1 MLELPEACVIAR
13 QLSESVQGKK
23 IKKVI
28 AGYTPHGF
36 AFFNGDPKN
45 YSPLL
50 EGKEISSIIS
60 LAGFVEISCN
70 EIKLLLGDGVN
81 VRYYTKKEELPTKH
95 QLLVELEDQTYLVCT
110 IQMYGGMWT
119 FQEGNYDN
127 PYYLVA
133 KEKPSPLSDAF
144 NENYFYSMLDNLKG
158 NTSIKAALATNQNIP
173 GLGNGVL
180 QDILFR
186 AGIHPKAKLEAM
198 DKMKRNILF
207 NSIKETLS
215 EMTKQGGR
223 DTEKDLYGNKGGYQT
238 ILSKNTLNNPCPNCG
253 GSITRQAY
261 LGGNIYYCPTCQVL
275 Q

>member
-1 MLELPEACVIAR
+1 MLELPEAIVIAK

-23 IKKVI
+23 MIKVI

-36 AFFNGDPKN
+36 AFFNGDPAE
-45 YSPLL
+45 YSNIL
-50 EGKEISSIIS
+50 EGKEITQIS
-60 LAGFVEISCN
+60 PLAGFIEISCEN
-70 EIKLLLGDGVN
+70 IKLLLGDGVN
-81 VRYYTKKEELPTKH
+81 IRYYTKKEELPAKH
-95 QLLVELEDQTYLVCT
+95 QLLIELDDHTYLVCT
-110 IQMYGGMWT
+110 IQMYGGMWA
-119 FQEGNYDN
+119 FQEGTYDN

-133 KEKPSPLSDAF
+133 KEKPSPLSPAF
-144 NENYFYSMLDNLKG
+144 NESYFYAMLDTLKG

-207 NSIKETLS
+207 NILKETLS
-215 EMTKQGGR
+215 EMVSQGGR
-223 DTEKDLYGNKGGYQT
+223 DTEKDLYGNKGGYPT
-238 ILSKNTLNNPCPNCG
+238 ILSKNTIKYPCPKCG
-253 GSITRQAY
+253 GNIIRQAY
-261 LGGNIYYCPTCQVL
+261 LGGNVYYCPTCQVL